1 MGINQA
7 CAAYFST
14 NGAFSSL
21 SNVSWDDAPRVL
33 ANIQDVKIL
42 LSGTHQSLNTSDSK
56 QPRLA
61 FAQSFQNG
69 RTSRLIFAATPF
81 QKTFRVRCHFA
92 SSVFCQEA
100 LHNAVK
106 YSGVNVFEVSLTG
119 SPQEI
124 ELKVHDSGVGFDAKV
139 ASNGHGLGL
148 TSMRER
154 VRLVD
159 GQLSI
164 DSKPNQGT
172 TVFARVPL
180 SEETATASTAA

>member
-1 MGINQA
+1 MENDIQA
-7 CAAYFST
+7 LSHRLHSSKLEYLGLEAAT
-14 NGAFSSL
+14 ASL
-21 SNVSWDDAPRVL
+21 CTELSERQN
-33 ANIQDVKIL
+33 VKIDFRCDAIPEDL
-42 LSGTHQSLNTSDSK
+42 PSEVSLC
-56 QPRLA
+56 L
-61 FAQSFQNG
+61 
-69 RTSRLIFAATPF
+69 
-81 QKTFRVRCHFA
+81 FRIL
-92 SSVFCQEA
+92 QEA

-106 YSGVNVFEVSLTG
+106 YSGVSVFEVSLTG

-164 DSKPNQGT
+164 DSMPNQGT

-180 SEETATASTAA
+180 SDETATASTAA

>member
-1 MGINQA
+1 
-7 CAAYFST
+7 
-14 NGAFSSL
+14 
-21 SNVSWDDAPRVL
+21 
-33 ANIQDVKIL
+33 
-42 LSGTHQSLNTSDSK
+42 
-56 QPRLA
+56 
-61 FAQSFQNG
+61 
-69 RTSRLIFAATPF
+69 
-81 QKTFRVRCHFA
+81 
-92 SSVFCQEA
+92 
-100 LHNAVK
+100 VK
-106 YSGVNVFEVSLTG
+106 YSGVSVFEVSLTG

-164 DSKPNQGT
+164 DSMPNQGT

-180 SEETATASTAA
+180 SDETATASTAA